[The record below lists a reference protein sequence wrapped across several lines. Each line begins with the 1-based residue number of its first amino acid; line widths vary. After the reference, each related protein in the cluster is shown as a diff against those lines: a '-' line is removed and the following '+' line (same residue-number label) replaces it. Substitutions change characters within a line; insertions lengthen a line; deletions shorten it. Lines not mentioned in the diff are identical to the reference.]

1 MGFVSNSCTIQKE
14 KKISNVLYNVQSKI
28 DSGLKALLWVLAVG
42 FELMS
47 IRELMLRLDYWI
59 PTNPTFHYMTVF
71 ILLFFFLLLPGQRG
85 SGWSDVFAL
94 LLAHCGSTDHHGDK
108 GTQPESHGYHWSFR
122 FGHAFR
128 NLYHSIQKKWTHHI
142 LLNTFLT
149 SYDASQMISGL
160 SIRKNLQRR
169 ILNTPVNKLNSKQI

>member
-1 MGFVSNSCTIQKE
+1 MVIGGVCEQFLHNSKR

-71 ILLFFFLLLPGQRG
+71 ILLFFF
-85 SGWSDVFAL
+85 
-94 LLAHCGSTDHHGDK
+94 
-108 GTQPESHGYHWSFR
+108 
-122 FGHAFR
+122 
-128 NLYHSIQKKWTHHI
+128 
-142 LLNTFLT
+142 
-149 SYDASQMISGL
+149 
-160 SIRKNLQRR
+160 
-169 ILNTPVNKLNSKQI
+169 PVAPRTTWIWVI